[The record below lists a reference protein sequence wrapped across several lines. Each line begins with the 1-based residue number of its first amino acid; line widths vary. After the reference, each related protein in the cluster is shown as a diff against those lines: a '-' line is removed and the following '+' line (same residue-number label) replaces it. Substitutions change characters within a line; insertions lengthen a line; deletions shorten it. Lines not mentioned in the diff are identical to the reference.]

1 MIDKYIYRDIIYRRK
16 KGTNIIIILI
26 LLSSFFNIAIPQWDG
41 VGTDTITKTILNV
54 QSAKKKEEKNNNDKF
69 RFKQGTLKA
78 KYMSMYQKY
87 KEGNANFRFKE
98 GKFPLGGIAG
108 ALMGMINPLKSRK
121 GAKNWLPGARRDNCK
136 YNASHI
142 TR

>member
-54 QSAKKKEEKNNNDKF
+54 QLAKNNEEKNNNDKF

-121 GAKNWLPGARRDNCK
+121 
-136 YNASHI
+136 S
-142 TR
+142 

>member
-1 MIDKYIYRDIIYRRK
+1 
-16 KGTNIIIILI
+16 
-26 LLSSFFNIAIPQWDG
+26 
-41 VGTDTITKTILNV
+41 
-54 QSAKKKEEKNNNDKF
+54 
-69 RFKQGTLKA
+69 
-78 KYMSMYQKY
+78 MSMYQKY

>member
-1 MIDKYIYRDIIYRRK
+1 MIDKYIYRRK

-41 VGTDTITKTILNV
+41 VGTDTITKTILNL

-87 KEGNANFRFKE
+87 KKGNANFRFKE
-98 GKFPLGGIAG
+98 GKFPLGGYG
-108 ALMGMINPLKSRK
+108 ALMGMINPLKSEK
-121 GAKNWLPGARRDNCK
+121 GKKLAP
-136 YNASHI
+136 
-142 TR
+142 